1 MKFQELKKSLSKSI
15 DNLYF
20 IKGEDAFLRQKS
32 IEMIENSAVNFRDLN
47 IQCFDDEN
55 TNINNIV
62 DACRSLP
69 MLDKHRVVVL
79 KDINIKKQE
88 DLKPILDYIKKPT
101 PSTILIIVDSVN
113 LNIYKKIE
121 EMSVVVDCSKLDVA
135 MLTRLILNQLGQ
147 FNCKINSDALNN
159 LIAFCDL
166 DYTRINN
173 ETIKLANLKGNG
185 GTITLQDV
193 EENVH
198 REVEYDIFELSNS
211 VAIRD
216 GKKAI
221 AIIKQLL
228 ERKESPQMLLMLVLS
243 NFRRMF
249 YATTCKETNFEIAKK
264 LGVKEYSI
272 KISREQAQK
281 FSPARLK
288 KILDLGAELD
298 FQIKS
303 GQMNDENALFYFIT
317 NICEK

>member
-69 MLDKHRVVVL
+69 MLDEHRVVVL

-121 EMSVVVDCSKLDVA
+121 EMSVVVDCCKLDVA

-228 ERKESPQMLLMLVLS
+228 ERK
-243 NFRRMF
+243 
-249 YATTCKETNFEIAKK
+249 
-264 LGVKEYSI
+264 
-272 KISREQAQK
+272 
-281 FSPARLK
+281 
-288 KILDLGAELD
+288 
-298 FQIKS
+298 
-303 GQMNDENALFYFIT
+303 
-317 NICEK
+317 